1 MRTYLASS
9 VARSS
14 TGAAYEGADISLQ
27 DAQAAVSH
35 CLETFGKL
43 DILVNCAA
51 GNFLAPASTL
61 SPKGFKT
68 VMDIDA
74 VGTFTMCRAS
84 FSALAKSPTP
94 VIVNIS
100 ATLHHGKHHRCRTH
114 LSTFLLMHSLLTKV
128 PSRAVPGATWLQVHA
143 SAAKAAVDSL
153 TRSLA
158 LEWGQ
163 YGIRVVGVAPGPVEA
178 TAGMTKLAPLPENE
192 LEGGWKHGKVSN
204 DRMIFETVG

>member
-1 MRTYLASS
+1 MGRRKDVLEAACKMLREEGIHAAWIQGD
-9 VARSS
+9 VRSS
-14 TGAAYEGADISLQ
+14 EDGE
-27 DAQAAVSH
+27 AAVTR

-51 GNFLAPASTL
+51 GNFLAPASKL

-74 VGTFTMCRAS
+74 VGTFNMCRAS
-84 FSALAKSPTP
+84 FSALARSPTP
-94 VIVNIS
+94 VIINIS
-100 ATLHHGKHHRCRTH
+100 ATLHHG
-114 LSTFLLMHSLLTKV
+114 
-128 PSRAVPGATWLQVHA
+128 ATWLQAHA

-178 TAGMTKLAPLPENE
+178 TAGMTKLAPLPEKE
-192 LEGGWKHGKVSN
+192 LEGEWKN
-204 DRMIFETVG
+204 DVRPQHSREICNNQLTHLVLL